1 MLRHLSWIAL
11 GMLLLGCSRGEP
23 VFSTREATRS
33 ADFAVAHR
41 QATPASPGT
50 ASNAGSFGGL
60 EAAPPADLKVIHN
73 ATLELVTPKFSEL
86 EAQLPLLVRQAQGYV
101 AESNSNQNQ
110 GQRTSGTWVVRIPTG
125 AFDGFLQKLA
135 GLGTIESRQVAAE
148 EVTAEYVD
156 LEARIVNKQ
165 KMEQRVLEII
175 GQRSGPL
182 AEVMQLE
189 GELARIREEVERMQ
203 GRLRLLANQT
213 SLATVRISAH
223 EEQNYIP
230 RPEPTFAERL
240 DTTWKGT
247 LSRLTSVGA
256 AVLLTAVALGPWLVV
271 GMPLAAL
278 ALVSARRLARSR
290 VFAPVAATS
299 RST

>member
-1 MLRHLSWIAL
+1 
-11 GMLLLGCSRGEP
+11 
-23 VFSTREATRS
+23 
-33 ADFAVAHR
+33 
-41 QATPASPGT
+41 
-50 ASNAGSFGGL
+50 
-60 EAAPPADLKVIHN
+60 
-73 ATLELVTPKFSEL
+73 
-86 EAQLPLLVRQAQGYV
+86 
-101 AESNSNQNQ
+101 
-110 GQRTSGTWVVRIPTG
+110 
-125 AFDGFLQKLA
+125 
-135 GLGTIESRQVAAE
+135 
-148 EVTAEYVD
+148 
-156 LEARIVNKQ
+156 
-165 KMEQRVLEII
+165 VLEII

-223 EEQNYIP
+223 EEQNYVP

-247 LSRLTSVGA
+247 LSKLTSVGA

-278 ALVSARRLARSR
+278 ALVTARRLARTR
-290 VFAPVAATS
+290 WFAPVAATS
-299 RST
+299 RSA